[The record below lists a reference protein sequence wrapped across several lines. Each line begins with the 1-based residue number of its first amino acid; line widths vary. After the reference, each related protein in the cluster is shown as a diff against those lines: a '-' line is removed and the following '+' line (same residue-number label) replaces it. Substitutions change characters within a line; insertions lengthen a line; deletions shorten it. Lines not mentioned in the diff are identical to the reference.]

1 MSGEPTSDD
10 SRAEMM
16 QRYSSVNGSTPVGI
30 ITVEAGGNATAQNGG
45 QIVAES
51 GGVLTGAGTFTG
63 PGRIQSGGAM
73 MPAGRLTWT
82 GNLTFES
89 GSLLDVE
96 IAGATAGT
104 QHDVVNVSGALAMNG
119 MLNIRFVNGFG
130 NVQPAATFDVVTAGS
145 PITTALNGSRVA
157 VFGTN
162 GSFEVQLVNGG
173 NTLRLANYQSTG
185 PITFSSWA
193 SNYGLTG
200 ANAAWSADPNNNG
213 LSNLLEYALG
223 LDPTAHGGSLGTS
236 TGTVEE
242 NGQEYL
248 TLSYTR
254 PTGTEA
260 RTDITYTP
268 QRASSLTLRN
278 WSSAAADVV
287 PHAITSGPGSLE
299 TVTVRSTH
307 PLSITNR
314 EFLRLNVTLNP

>member
-1 MSGEPTSDD
+1 
-10 SRAEMM
+10 MM

-130 NVQPAATFDVVTAGS
+130 NVQPARRSTSSRQAHPSPRHSMALAWRYSARMAPSKSNWSMEGTPFAWRTTKAPGRSPSAG
-145 PITTALNGSRVA
+145 
-157 VFGTN
+157 
-162 GSFEVQLVNGG
+162 
-173 NTLRLANYQSTG
+173 
-185 PITFSSWA
+185 WA
-193 SNYGLTG
+193 SSYGLSG
-200 ANAAWSADPNNNG
+200 RC
-213 LSNLLEYALG
+213 
-223 LDPTAHGGSLGTS
+223 GSDD
-236 TGTVEE
+236 
-242 NGQEYL
+242 
-248 TLSYTR
+248 R
-254 PTGTEA
+254 
-260 RTDITYTP
+260 
-268 QRASSLTLRN
+268 
-278 WSSAAADVV
+278 
-287 PHAITSGPGSLE
+287 
-299 TVTVRSTH
+299 
-307 PLSITNR
+307 
-314 EFLRLNVTLNP
+314 